1 MLQLRAWAVAGLG
14 PCRNLVRVL
23 VQGRRASYLG
33 AVIKYIGSKRRLVPR
48 IVALANGVREARGG
62 TGARDE
68 SEACGDLDA
77 RGNLDARREPAPM
90 RVLDLFTGTT
100 RVAQGLK
107 AAGFHV
113 TANDL
118 ASYSEV
124 LGSAYIA
131 TDARTV
137 DHDALQG
144 MLAELNAL
152 PGERGYFT
160 RTFCE
165 EARYLQ
171 PQNGAR
177 VDAIRGWLARA
188 EGSLSAPTRAILLT
202 ALLEAADRVDSTTG
216 LQMAY
221 LKGWSARSHRALEL
235 RLPALL
241 PGAGVALR
249 GDAREVVQR
258 AEEYDLAYLDPPYNQ
273 HSYFNNYHVW
283 ETLVRGDTPPAYGIA
298 RKREDCRTTRSPFNS
313 RTAAWDALRGVVYD
327 LRARHV
333 MVSFS
338 DEGFLKLDAI
348 HQLLTERF
356 GEVAAIPVPSR
367 RYVGAQIGI
376 HDLRGVAVGEVSHL
390 HNTEWL
396 FLAGPDAV
404 QIAESVEG
412 ADSVTAEVA

>member
-1 MLQLRAWAVAGLG
+1 MW
-14 PCRNLVRVL
+14 VL
-23 VQGRRASYLG
+23 VQGGRESYLG
-33 AVIKYIGSKRRLVPR
+33 TVIKYIGSKRRMVPR
-48 IVALANGVREARGG
+48 IVALAEGVRASRGG
-62 TGARDE
+62 GALHD
-68 SEACGDLDA
+68 AGGDDGVA
-77 RGNLDARREPAPM
+77 GAM

-118 ASYSEV
+118 ATYSEV
-124 LGSAYIA
+124 LATAYIA
-131 TDARTV
+131 TDARMV
-137 DHDALQG
+137 DQEALRA
-144 MLAELNAL
+144 MIAELNAL
-152 PGERGYFT
+152 PGVPGYFT

-165 EARYLQ
+165 EARFLQ

-177 VDAIRGWLARA
+177 VDAIRGWIERA
-188 EGSLSAPTRAILLT
+188 SLNATVRSILLT
-202 ALLEAADRVDSTTG
+202 SLLEAADRVDSTTG

-221 LKGWSARSHRALEL
+221 LKGWSARSNRALEL
-235 RLPALL
+235 RLPTLL
-241 PGAGVALR
+241 SGGGAAIR
-249 GDAREVVQR
+249 GDAREVVR
-258 AEEYDLAYLDPPYNQ
+258 GVGEYDLVYLDPPYNQ

-283 ETLVRGDTPPAYGIA
+283 ETLVRGDAPPAYGIA

-313 RTAAWDALRGVVYD
+313 RHAAWDALRAVVYD

-333 MVSFS
+333 IVSFS

-348 HQLLTERF
+348 QQLLTERF
-356 GEVAAIPVPSR
+356 GEVAAIPVPTR

-396 FLAGPDAV
+396 FLAGPDAW

-412 ADSVTAEVA
+412 EREAEAAKEEVA